1 MKDWVRIPE
10 ERMKILR
17 KNKEWIEELESLAE
31 CKLRLNEEVCIECE
45 DPLKILRIKEVI
57 KAFGRG
63 FSFEDSFKLL
73 DEDYYLEIINV
84 KDFSGKSKNR
94 MRTLKARVIGS
105 EGKAKK
111 MIERYTNAKIA
122 IYGKTISII
131 GKYDEVR
138 IAREAIEMLLK
149 GSLHSTVYR
158 FLERS
163 RLG

>member
-10 ERMKILR
+10 ERMKILK
-17 KNKEWIEELESLAE
+17 KNEEWIEELENLAG
-31 CKLRLNEEVCIECE
+31 CKIELNEEVSIESE

-63 FSFEDSFKLL
+63 FSFRDALSLL

-94 MRTLKARVIGS
+94 MKTLKARVIGS

-131 GKYDEVR
+131 GRFDEVR

-163 RLG
+163 RL